1 MLYEQ
6 LHTGNN
12 FQKGLKA
19 KVSVSLLLTGP
30 FKFKFSN
37 GLRKGSTM
45 LVMASNLIHLI
56 VSLLKVVLIMF
67 VGFSIGLFIIGPY
80 LAKSNVILTVAV
92 KYHVN
97 LDHCYATL

>member
-1 MLYEQ
+1 
-6 LHTGNN
+6 
-12 FQKGLKA
+12 
-19 KVSVSLLLTGP
+19 
-30 FKFKFSN
+30 
-37 GLRKGSTM
+37 M

-97 LDHCYATL
+97 LDLLFHPVILSFTLKHCYVCE